1 MISTKTK
8 LIAIAVFVA
17 LLSVAGI
24 VASKLEA
31 IPVGGSCANSSQRD
45 SCSGPDAACITVGP
59 GNDGNYCSISCK
71 ATSDCPGNMKCEAIE
86 SETYSA
92 KDGAKVKTETV
103 KMCVKP

>member
-8 LIAIAVFVA
+8 LIAIAIFVA
-17 LLSVAGI
+17 LLSIAGI

-31 IPVGGSCANSSQRD
+31 IEVGGSCANASQHD
-45 SCSGPDAACITVGP
+45 SCSGRDAACISS
-59 GNDGNYCSISCK
+59 DAGNYCSISCQ
-71 ATSDCPGNMKCEAIE
+71 APADCPGNMKCQDIE

-92 KDGAKVKTETV
+92 KDGTKTKTEHV

>member
-17 LLSVAGI
+17 LLSVAGL

-31 IPVGGSCANSSQRD
+31 IPVGGSCQNASQHD
-45 SCSGPDAACITVGP
+45 SCSGPGAACISSP
-59 GNDGNYCSISCK
+59 GGDYCSIECK
-71 ATSDCPGNMKCEAIE
+71 TNGDCPANMKCEQIE

-92 KDGAKVKTETV
+92 KDGQKVGSEKL